1 MAERW
6 LLNTLIPR
14 SNLMLPDDERDD
26 FYHLGVPWGPG
37 TSDENGIPW
46 ENRNGLYDSLGK
58 DGNLCK
64 SPTLKDILSQRTL
77 GDKCYFLLGFDIV
90 SKRWARIIHE
100 CDYDTHEVEVVLRP
114 NENEMRGTRTW
125 KWGGVSQLPE
135 CIVVGGKSCQYVYVV
150 WLNESV
156 IYGVESGRAAK
167 WCLLFNDTPDFDD
180 IKPYVKCDNLNQVEM
195 ESLDKFNLFLRVVP
209 DFVIH
214 DFWQPEQHPYLHC
227 LRHEWVRALLLMGN
241 RARKLR
247 RVVIGGTPETGLEYA
262 LDIALIGKST
272 MQDVLGLV
280 SLADWQPSIQVM
292 AQVRYYKPSLLY
304 IYL

>member
-1 MAERW
+1 
-6 LLNTLIPR
+6 
-14 SNLMLPDDERDD
+14 MLPEDKRND
-26 FYHLGVPWGPG
+26 FHLGTPWGPG
-37 TSDENGIPW
+37 TSDVNGIPW
-46 ENRNGLYDSLGK
+46 ENRNGLYDSLYK
-58 DGNLCK
+58 DGNLCN

-77 GDKCYFLLGFDIV
+77 EDKCYLLLGFNIL
-90 SKRWARIIHE
+90 SNRWDRIIHDT
-100 CDYDTHEVEVVLRP
+100 DYDTHEVEVVLRP
-114 NENEMRGTRTW
+114 NKNEMRGTRTW

-156 IYGVESGRAAK
+156 MYGVEQARPDK
-167 WCLLFNDTPDFDD
+167 WWLLFNDTPDFDD
-180 IKPYVKCDNLNQVEM
+180 IKPYVKCQNLNQIEI
-195 ESLDKFNLFLRVVP
+195 ETLDEFNLFFRVVP

-214 DFWQPEQHPYLHC
+214 DFWQPEQHPYLPC
-227 LRHEWVRALLLMGN
+227 LRTEWVRALLLMGN

-280 SLADWQPSIQVM
+280 SLANWQPSMQDM
-292 AQVRYYKPSLLY
+292 AQVRY
-304 IYL
+304 

>member
-14 SNLMLPDDERDD
+14 SNLMLPKDEFDD
-26 FYHLGVPWGPG
+26 FLWGVPWGPG
-37 TSDENGIPW
+37 TSDEYGVPW
-46 ENRNGLYDSLGK
+46 ENRNVLYDSLGK

-64 SPTLKDILSQRTL
+64 SPTLKDILNQRTL
-77 GDKCYFLLGFDIV
+77 EAKCDHLLGFDILLER
-90 SKRWARIIHE
+90 SARIIHH
-100 CDYDTHEVEVVLRP
+100 CNYVTYEVEVVLRP
-114 NENEMRGTRTW
+114 NENEMRGTCTW

-135 CIVVGGKSCQYVYVV
+135 CIVVGGKSCQYVCVL
-150 WLNESV
+150 WMNEGV
-156 IYGVESGRAAK
+156 MYGLDEGRPDL
-167 WCLLFNDTPDFDD
+167 WYLLFNDTPDFDD
-180 IKPYVKCDNLNQVEM
+180 IEPCINRKSLNELEDACFDM
-195 ESLDKFNLFLRVVP
+195 HDIFLHVVP

-214 DFWQPEQHPYLHC
+214 NFWQPEQHPYLHS
-227 LRHEWVRALLLMGN
+227 LRKKWVRALLLMGN

-280 SLADWQPSIQVM
+280 SLADWQPNMEDM
-292 AQVRYYKPSLLY
+292 AQVRY
-304 IYL
+304 